1 MKDKILLIA
10 EKDRGAL
17 GAVRCI
23 SDLYVAVNE
32 SGIWLKCKGEFAIKN
47 MLLQQLPVQKTFF
60 IDGYNRLFIPNTLTP
75 VAMLEINEWVSIKA
89 FVALEIPI
97 AIMPARLQSTINI
110 NIVSSMNERNA
121 DALLT
126 SLNVWK
132 AYAKQAPLIRL
143 QQLKF
148 AVSENADV
156 FIIGSP
162 LPPIPGKA
170 YWIKNKVAL
179 PCGFDLEWTFLTDAI
194 EKKFTTGGELIL
206 IAENA
211 EWQKIPDSYFV
222 KATRSAV
229 RFTEIK

>member
-10 EKDRGAL
+10 EKDRDAL

-32 SGIWLKCKGEFAIKN
+32 SGIWLKCKGEFATNN

-75 VAMLEINEWVSIKA
+75 VAMLEISEWVSIKA

-97 AIMPARLQSTINI
+97 AIMPVRLQSTINV

-126 SLNVWK
+126 SLDVWK
-132 AYAKQAPLIRL
+132 AYAMQAPLIRL
-143 QQLKF
+143 QQLMF

-179 PCGFDLEWTFLTDAI
+179 PCGFDLEWTFLADAI

-206 IAENA
+206 FAENG

-229 RFTEIK
+229 RLTEIK